1 MDVVNTW
8 DQPWRVKFE
17 REMFAAKRK
26 PGCATINN
34 HQATQYLWIWQDVT
48 TVQCWFVLE
57 VKLWIWLSLQATGNC
72 GGSEW
77 EVWNY
82 QHLWAQWHFHLWFAH
97 IRAFKILALQYM
109 QYGKIAFK
117 VWKILKKNIISS
129 SFQYGGMKETHWIRK
144 WKCDFHAKTKK
155 KLFWSPHCNLTLLY
169 I

>member
-34 HQATQYLWIWQDVT
+34 HQATRYLWIWQDVT

-57 VKLWIWLSLQATGNC
+57 VKLDLTQPSGNRQLWGVWMRGVKLPASVSSVALPSMICTYSSIQNPGIAIHAIWKNRVQSLKN
-72 GGSEW
+72 
-77 EVWNY
+77 
-82 QHLWAQWHFHLWFAH
+82 
-97 IRAFKILALQYM
+97 I
-109 QYGKIAFK
+109 
-117 VWKILKKNIISS
+117 KKNIISS